1 MKPAKPQ
8 LFIALHTHAHGIS
21 IYPFI
26 FTPTKAEPAP
36 DEEEVTRRFDID
48 FEPDKEEFLDI
59 EPQCPA
65 DAIPHLRPARTR
77 RKT

>member
-1 MKPAKPQ
+1 MKATKPQ
-8 LFIALHTHAHGIS
+8 LLTALHTHAHGIS

-36 DEEEVTRRFDID
+36 DEEEVIRRFAID
-48 FEPDKEEFLDI
+48 FEPDKEEFLEI
-59 EPQCPA
+59 ERQFPA